1 VEADLDTAAGAPNTD
16 SFLAPE
22 LPEKLNAEAG
32 PGSVADFPKAKRLA
46 GFSVV
51 WPPAVVLLALKE
63 KAAPVPELVVAV
75 EPPPPKLN
83 VGAGALKEAA
93 LVI

>member
-1 VEADLDTAAGAPNTD
+1 MDTAAGAPNTD

-22 LPEKLNAEAG
+22 LPEKLNAAGAG
-32 PGSVADFPKAKRLA
+32 PGSVADFPKAKRFA

-51 WPPAVVLLALKE
+51 CPPAVLLLALKE

-75 EPPPPKLN
+75 EPPPPPKLN